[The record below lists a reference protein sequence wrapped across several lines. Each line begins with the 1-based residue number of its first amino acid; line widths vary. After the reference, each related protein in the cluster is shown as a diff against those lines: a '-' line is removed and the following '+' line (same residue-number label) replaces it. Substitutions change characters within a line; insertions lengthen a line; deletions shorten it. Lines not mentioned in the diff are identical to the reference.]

1 MNEDINREILI
12 ELRKLRQINQR
23 MSYFALVVLIA
34 AIAFIGITE
43 YKYSHS
49 TQTSSQL
56 YPWRNVDAAFDQ
68 LDYPKA
74 ISLAQAILA
83 HDTNNNDGWG
93 YTYLGNIYLRMGNLT
108 NAEAAY
114 ERAYQLFPSK
124 THEEKV
130 TAIQKRIA
138 MEHKAQS
145 QSK

>member
-1 MNEDINREILI
+1 
-12 ELRKLRQINQR
+12 
-23 MSYFALVVLIA
+23 MSYFALVLVIA

-43 YKYSHS
+43 YKHSHS
-49 TQTSSQL
+49 IQTPSQL

-68 LDYPKA
+68 LNYPKA
-74 ISLAQAILA
+74 ISLAQAILT
-83 HDTNNNDGWG
+83 DTTNNNDGWG
-93 YTYLGNIYLRMGNLT
+93 YLYLGNIYLRMGNLT

-114 ERAYQLFPSK
+114 ERAYRLFPSK

-138 MEHKAQS
+138 MEHNAQS